1 MIVPHNPKEPG
12 SCTLSMRKFGFLLLP
27 LFLQLCFVW
36 GLDKGVQMSWIGRN
50 KL

>member
-12 SCTLSMRKFGFLLLP
+12 SCTLSMRKFGSCFCHCFTALLRL
-27 LFLQLCFVW
+27 
-36 GLDKGVQMSWIGRN
+36 GLGQGVQMSWIGRN